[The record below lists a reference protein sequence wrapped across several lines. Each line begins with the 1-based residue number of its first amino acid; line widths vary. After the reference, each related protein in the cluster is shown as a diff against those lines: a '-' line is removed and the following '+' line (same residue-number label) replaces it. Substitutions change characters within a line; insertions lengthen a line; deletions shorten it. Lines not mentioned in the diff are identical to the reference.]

1 MADFPI
7 TVNCTAERFYMLLPK
22 KMSIFINTIDLMS
35 DLKFS
40 KTDAALITSKLPKKI
55 FFSRKSKR
63 FVIFVS

>member
-1 MADFPI
+1 
-7 TVNCTAERFYMLLPK
+7 MLLPE

-40 KTDAALITSKLPKKI
+40 KTDAALITLKLPKKT

-63 FVIFVS
+63 FFKFYFFELQIWMIFKS